1 MLERFCIDNVV
12 TYLQFD
18 GKEEDYMAASTTSN
32 RVHKTEIRKGDTIQ
46 IRATVETK
54 VLLQRAAHLRGQK
67 LSEFMLESAR
77 RLAEDTLLDQRVFFL
92 DAGDHDRFLALLD
105 ASADPTDAARERLNR
120 SAPWAS

>member
-1 MLERFCIDNVV
+1 
-12 TYLQFD
+12 
-18 GKEEDYMAASTTSN
+18 MAASTTSN
-32 RVHKTEIRKGDTIQ
+32 RVHKAREIRKGDTIQ
-46 IRATVETK
+46 IRATAETK

-92 DAGDHDRFLALLD
+92 DTDDHDRFLALLD
-105 ASADPTDAARERLNR
+105 SSADPTDAARDRLNR